1 MAWTLR
7 FTETALKQLKKLD
20 RQTSDLITRA
30 LDEKIAK
37 SPDPH
42 LFGKALTGEFKGYW
56 RYRIGD
62 YRVICELREKELI
75 ILVIALGHRR
85 EIYKRK

>member
-20 RQTSDLITRA
+20 KQISDLITRV
-30 LDEKIAK
+30 LRDKIAT
-37 SPDPH
+37 SPDPR

-56 RYRIGD
+56 RYRIEN
-62 YRVICELREKELI
+62 YRVICELRDKELI
-75 ILVIALGHRR
+75 ILVVAIGHRR

>member
-20 RQTSDLITRA
+20 KQTSDLITRV
-30 LDEKIAK
+30 LEQKIARTA
-37 SPDPH
+37 DPH
-42 LFGKALTGEFKGYW
+42 LFGKALTGELRGYW

-62 YRVICELREKELI
+62 YRIICELKDQELI
-75 ILVIALGHRR
+75 ILVLAIGHRR